1 MAESRLEEIFGKSV
15 NSAKE
20 LRQGI
25 IDLQNSVKDLGTNE
39 ESLKKGTEDLVYA
52 QEEYNKMV
60 NSAKQATDFASDSIL
75 GMEKQYKNLYNTYKM
90 LTEEQRES
98 DFGKNM
104 AESLN
109 SLSEKLN
116 ESKQEVGNYK
126 DNIGHYTQ
134 SIMDAFD
141 KMGIAAKT
149 MNSPMKAASAGVKSL
164 SAAMKTLIA
173 NPVGAI
179 IMAIVVAFKALV
191 AIVKKA
197 KDAINKNEESQM
209 KLREAMAAFQPVLDT
224 ITNMWDKLG
233 QMLVK
238 VIGWAGQ
245 AVTAVRRFFSSD
257 KESFDEQQKVY
268 SDLAKSQN
276 ELIKKKREYS
286 KLNSQDKANLESLKE
301 QAAAMENGAEKT
313 AILTQAKELQEQITQ
328 RNIELAEIELANLK
342 TEASLTAN
350 SAEMND
356 KLAAAETKVN
366 QARAEGAAALKELAG
381 QLKESSKASTSFT
394 SSIDKQKEKAKEL
407 YEELI
412 ENSKTE
418 LQKENESYEKKKALL
433 DKYIKD
439 KEQHNK
445 AIQQLEKEHN
455 EKIESISDA
464 EAEKIAAKNKANYS
478 AIAQSMRDVSTTY
491 ATKEIKT
498 DADNRERD
506 FIKFDKALTKAAEDL
521 GRKSEEYEKV
531 QQSLW
536 DKINEYY
543 GEFLD
548 DKVTDLQTF
557 DTAYRKIISDAI
569 KANNDYYAALAQ
581 KKTNESEEDYLN
593 TLAFNP
599 YKGQENTYEY
609 YKYVADAED
618 ALLEEKKAIKQEEV
632 ANFRGAEEEK
642 IAKLNEVTELELEC
656 IDRKQQREAEFNE
669 LRKQWDDLARERN
682 LNLIADTQNALGGL
696 SSLISGYQTL
706 TKAQKDNNSN
716 DEKQK
721 KKQMQRLKTL
731 QKLEAA
737 VAATSVIVNTASGIM
752 GVWRAYA
759 QEKIANAETAAA
771 TGPAA
776 AGTLAALNAKSLISA
791 ILQTAGLA
799 ATGMGQLA
807 SVRGNYISG
816 MSELNE
822 SSDASSTSTAT
833 ATPIA
838 TIDSTPYSYTRTLQT
853 EEEEEALNRPI
864 YVSVTDI
871 NEVQNK
877 VKVRDEESTY

>member
-90 LTEEQRES
+90 LTEAQRES

-104 AESLN
+104 AQSLN

-141 KMGIAAKT
+141 KMGVAAKT
-149 MNSPMKAASAGVKSL
+149 MNSPMKAAATGVKSL

-233 QMLVK
+233 QILVK

-257 KESFDEQQKVY
+257 KKSFDEQQKVY

-286 KLNSQDKANLESLKE
+286 KLNSQDKADLESLKE

-313 AILTQAKELQEQITQ
+313 ALLTQAKELQEQITQ
-328 RNIELAEIELANLK
+328 RNIELAEIEFKNLQ

-356 KLAAAETKVN
+356 KLAAAEAKVN

-381 QLKESSKASTSFT
+381 QLKESSKASSSYT
-394 SSIDKQKEKAKEL
+394 SSINKQKEKAKEL
-407 YEELI
+407 YEQLI

-433 DKYIKD
+433 DRYIKD

-445 AIQQLEKEHN
+445 AIQQLENEHN
-455 EKIESISDA
+455 KEVESIQEDNYKKAYATSQKLKDKVRTFIGLDDIDKNLA
-464 EAEKIAAKNKANYS
+464 EAENKYNFYDKWLKVYNNFFDGYEGLASEFIKKQKQLIATINKNGESLIETPIEDLFDLKGRANKAFSEYS
-478 AIAQSMRDVSTTY
+478 KLVQSKNANIRK
-491 ATKEIKT
+491 TKDTE
-498 DADNRERD
+498 
-506 FIKFDKALTKAAEDL
+506 AE
-521 GRKSEEYEKV
+521 
-531 QQSLW
+531 
-536 DKINEYY
+536 NE
-543 GEFLD
+543 
-548 DKVTDLQTF
+548 
-557 DTAYRKIISDAI
+557 
-569 KANNDYYAALAQ
+569 
-581 KKTNESEEDYLN
+581 YLN
-593 TLAFNP
+593 TLASNGADPKTF
-599 YKGQENTYEY
+599 QY
-609 YKYVADAED
+609 YAVVADAED
-618 ALLEEKKAIKQEEV
+618 TLLEKKIANKQEELK
-632 ANFRGAEEEK
+632 NFIGTNEEK
-642 IAKLNEVTELELEC
+642 MTLENELTELQLENV
-656 IDRKQQREAEFNE
+656 DRVQQRKEEFAA
-669 LRKQWDDLARERN
+669 LQKQWDDLERERN

-696 SSLISGYQTL
+696 SSMISGYQTL

-716 DEKQK
+716 DEKTK